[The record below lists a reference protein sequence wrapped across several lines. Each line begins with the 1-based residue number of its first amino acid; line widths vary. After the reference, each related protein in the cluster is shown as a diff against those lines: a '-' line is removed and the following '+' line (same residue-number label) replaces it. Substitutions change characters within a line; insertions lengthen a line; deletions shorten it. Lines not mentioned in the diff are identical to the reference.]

1 MLIQIHVMIQ
11 RQINKLI
18 KIKENFVNT
27 DQSVILILQK
37 RERERQWQKTR
48 KLKQRY
54 DKQIKSKSLWT
65 EFDGTL

>member
-37 RERERQWQKTR
+37 REREKDNGR
-48 KLKQRY
+48 KLGSS
-54 DKQIKSKSLWT
+54 SKDMTSK
-65 EFDGTL
+65 